1 MSPAKKALAIAAVAA
16 TSLISA
22 CSSNPTTNASPAGS
36 DRQIVD
42 KSIWPK
48 ETPVTGLMKGLKLPL
63 ENYMLSYADTV
74 AIDQAKNTLQKQ
86 CMAEYGFTVDFPKP
100 GANPPPSNNDAN
112 IERRYGITDATVAKT
127 YGYGIPEELT
137 HHTDQAVQELS
148 DVEVEVLTGH
158 TKPEKV
164 APPKD
169 AEADGPYFAAPPKT
183 KPARAEHNGK
193 KLRRGGCAGWSDE
206 QLGAAKQKADAFLV
220 SDLNGDSLVRSQQS
234 EPVQDVFKDWSSC
247 MKTKGHAGLA
257 DPYKAMD
264 AGLAL
269 DKDGKATEE
278 SIRMALDD
286 IACKEQTGLVKV
298 WFDEESKIQNQQ
310 IEDNK
315 AKLDSAKESK
325 KAVLAKADAQ

>member
-1 MSPAKKALAIAAVAA
+1 MTPTKKALAVVAVAA
-16 TSLISA
+16 TGLISA
-22 CSSNPTTNASPAGS
+22 CSSNATTDASPAGA

-42 KSIWPK
+42 KSIWPE
-48 ETPVTGLMKGLKLPL
+48 ETPVRGLTKGLKLPL
-63 ENYMLSYADTV
+63 EDYMLSYADTV
-74 AIDQAKNTLQKQ
+74 AIDEAKNALQKQ
-86 CMAEYGFTVDFPKP
+86 CMAEYGFTVDFPAP

-112 IERRYGITDATVAKT
+112 IERRYGITDETVAKT

-137 HHTDQAVQELS
+137 HHTDQRMQELS

-158 TKPEKV
+158 TKPEKA

-169 AEADGPYFAAPPKT
+169 AEAGEPYFAAAPRT

-193 KLRRGGCAGWSDE
+193 KLREGGCAGWSDE
-206 QLGAAKQKADAFLV
+206 QLGAAKQQADAFTV

-234 EPVQDVFKDWSSC
+234 EPVQNVFKDWSSC

-269 DKDGKATEE
+269 DKDGKATAE

-286 IACKEQTGLVKV
+286 IACKEKTDLVKV
-298 WFDEESKIQNQQ
+298 WFDEESKIQRQQ
-310 IEDNK
+310 IEDNR
-315 AKLDSAKESK
+315 AQLDSAKKSK
-325 KAVLAKADAQ
+325 KAVLAEADAQ